1 MFVETVEN
9 AYREVLNAP
18 HRENIDSFRFQ
29 NIDEARAWLLQ
40 VKKKCPQESTLKKIN
55 DESDVEI
62 KFNQKIF
69 QGEIQDI
76 SQGGAKIAIYQAIP
90 EDIEVLVLTSKIDTS
105 VVWLENIIIEIII
118 IEIINSAIVG
128 DNMCVLGF
136 SWYELSL
143 KSKSNLNS
151 YLSQVF

>member
-1 MFVETVEN
+1 
-9 AYREVLNAP
+9 
-18 HRENIDSFRFQ
+18 
-29 NIDEARAWLLQ
+29 LLQ

-90 EDIEVLVLTSKIDTS
+90 EDIEVLVLTCKIDTS
-105 VVWLENIIIEIII
+105 VVWLENIIIEII
-118 IEIINSAIVG
+118 NTAIVS

-136 SWYELSL
+136 SWNELSL

>member
-1 MFVETVEN
+1 LFVETVEN

-105 VVWLENIIIEIII
+105 VVWLENIIIEII
-118 IEIINSAIVG
+118 NTIVS

-136 SWYELSL
+136 SWNELSL